1 MTLLPE
7 IQLWERELV
16 ARVPI
21 SMAPPLRRVNSY
33 VLRGDEGIT
42 IIDPGPRTDET
53 EAEWRAAWQELGI
66 SPRDIAQIVLTHHHP
81 DHYGLSGYLQEV
93 TGAAVL
99 MSPRAFEETRLMWGR
114 DSRMHEALPELFR
127 RHGMPESWCGQLPGH
142 LHGFVA
148 QVSPA
153 PEVTFLREGEP
164 VWMGGR
170 AWLPIETAGH
180 APGHLSFYDAG
191 QKLMFCGDAVLPQ
204 ISPNVSYL
212 PGSDPQPLQ
221 SFLDSLVKLSAYE
234 VATGYP
240 GHRNPFNYFA
250 ERVRLLLQHHEERL
264 LRIEGLLRERPKTA
278 FDVCAALF
286 GTELGIHQMRFAM
299 SETLAH
305 LVELVRQGRA
315 EAQVNGDRE
324 DDVIRFAPV
333 S

>member
-1 MTLLPE
+1 MTLLPD
-7 IQLWERELV
+7 IQLWDRELV

-21 SMAPPLRRVNSY
+21 SMAPPLRQVNSY

-42 IIDPGPRTDET
+42 ILDPGPRTEET
-53 EAEWRAAWQELGI
+53 IREWQAAWQDLRI
-66 SPRDIAQIVLTHHHP
+66 SPRDVTQIVLTHHHP
-81 DHYGLSGYLQEV
+81 DHYGLAGYLQEV
-93 TGAAVL
+93 TGAAVF
-99 MSPRAFEETRLMWGR
+99 MSPRAYEETRLMWGE

-127 RHGMPESWCGQLPGH
+127 RHGMPQSWHGQLPSH
-142 LHGFVA
+142 LHGFVN
-148 QVSPA
+148 QVTPA

-164 VWMGGR
+164 IRMGGR
-170 AWLPIETAGH
+170 AWRPIETAGH
-180 APGHLSFYDAG
+180 APGHLSFYDPER
-191 QKLMFCGDAVLPQ
+191 KLLFCGDAVLPQ
-204 ISPNVSYL
+204 ISPNVSFL

-234 VATGYP
+234 VATAYP
-240 GHRNPFNYFA
+240 GHRRPFDYFA

-264 LRIEGLLRERPKTA
+264 LRIEGLLRERPQTA
-278 FDVCAALF
+278 FEVCAALF

-315 EAQVNGDRE
+315 EEQAPGDGE
-324 DDVIRFAPV
+324 DEVICFARG

>member
-1 MTLLPE
+1 MTLLPG
-7 IQLWERELV
+7 IPLWERELV

-66 SPRDIAQIVLTHHHP
+66 VPRDIRQIVLTHHHP
-81 DHYGLSGYLQEV
+81 DHYGLAGYLQEV
-93 TGAAVL
+93 TGADVL
-99 MSPRAFEETRLMWGR
+99 MSPRAYEETQLMWGEG
-114 DSRMHEALPELFR
+114 SQMNEKLPELFR
-127 RHGMPESWCGQLPGH
+127 QHGMPESWYSQLPEH
-142 LHGFVA
+142 LDGFVA
-148 QVSPA
+148 QVRPA
-153 PEVTFLREGEP
+153 PEVTFLREEEP

-180 APGHLSFYDAG
+180 APGHLSFYNAE

-234 VATGYP
+234 VETAYP
-240 GHRNPFNYFA
+240 GHRNPFDYFG
-250 ERVRLLLQHHEERL
+250 ERIRLLLQHHEERL
-264 LRIEGLLRERPKTA
+264 QRIEGMLRERPQTA
-278 FDVCAALF
+278 FDVCVALF

-299 SETLAH
+299 AETMAH
-305 LVELVRQGRA
+305 LVELVRQERAAEQANA
-315 EAQVNGDRE
+315 EAA
-324 DDVIRFAPV
+324 DDIIRFAPV
-333 S
+333 K